1 MSEAEDAASPGA
13 RRRRVWPA
21 DLKRRIVAEACEPG
35 ASAAEV
41 ARRHG
46 LNANLLFTWRRKL
59 RANGSDPTR
68 EHVSIVPV
76 VVSPET
82 RPARSSASSRSA
94 GRMEIVLAG
103 GERIIVDAQ
112 VETAALARVLEAL
125 SRR

>member
-1 MSEAEDAASPGA
+1 M
-13 RRRRVWPA
+13 WPA
-21 DLKRRIVAEACEPG
+21 DLKRRIVAEAGEPG

-59 RANGSDPTR
+59 QAGDTPAGKPL
-68 EHVSIVPV
+68 SIVPV
-76 VVSPET
+76 AVLPE
-82 RPARSSASSRSA
+82 ARSARPSASPRVA

-112 VETAALARVLEAL
+112 VETSALTRVLDAL